1 MAAGDGALAATAP
14 LPLAGGDD
22 GGGDG
27 GSARMQAARVR
38 RRRRGRVGVRGGGR
52 RVEAVPV
59 QAALLVL
66 AVAALGV
73 YRYVVPSTSASSGA
87 VAVPVAGDG
96 GVAAAVT
103 ARLTTAGR
111 QEAAPASAET
121 DSYGGLCTPADSFL
135 KRPASLGLY
144 IPGVLFLFLGL
155 AIVTDDYFVSSLD
168 RICEQLRLSDDVA
181 GATFLAAGSSAPELF
196 TSLISVFVTK
206 DEVGVGTIV
215 GSAVFNVLVIVGSA
229 AALAGSVLQLDWR
242 PLMRDSFF
250 YFIFIALL
258 FFSLMGT
265 SRSEATWYEG
275 LVLVI
280 SYTGYIAFMKWGN
293 KPYMRAAKEW
303 SDKRRARARATAN
316 ARDVEAANANGDWAA
331 GSTVAGEAAG
341 PVGGVAAADGAA
353 GRASLADD
361 VDAWRKRLT
370 EMDLLDASGVP
381 TFPPGGAQTAR
392 TYLRKA
398 GMVAIAMKR
407 LEAASSLSSGD
418 GAASL
423 TGRMPSVS
431 FSNPM
436 GASDGGSAASD
447 GEDDDEDGPT
457 LLGVARPSSALG
469 WVLFPG
475 VWLWSTAFR
484 LTILNCARDKWA
496 KWWPV
501 TFLVSVA
508 WIGGISYAMVEAAR
522 HAGCIVNIP
531 ASVLGLTVLAAGTS
545 VPDALA
551 SITVAR
557 QGRGDMAVSNALG
570 SNVFDI
576 GLGLGIPWFLGH
588 LILGEPQVIPTQPVS
603 SIVVPVVILC
613 VVLFALLALL
623 AVNRWRMGKLVG
635 FLLIGG
641 YGLFVAY
648 ALIAALVLKWV

>member
-1 MAAGDGALAATAP
+1 M
-14 LPLAGGDD
+14 
-22 GGGDG
+22 
-27 GSARMQAARVR
+27 
-38 RRRRGRVGVRGGGR
+38 
-52 RVEAVPV
+52 
-59 QAALLVL
+59 LVF
-66 AVAALGV
+66 AVAVVCV
-73 YRYVVPSTSASSGA
+73 YRYVVPSASAAAAAAA
-87 VAVPVAGDG
+87 VGDR
-96 GVAAAVT
+96 GVAAAGRGL
-103 ARLTTAGR
+103 RLSAAAGR
-111 QEAAPASAET
+111 QETADADEEL

-135 KRPASLGLY
+135 KRPASLALY
-144 IPGVLFLFLGL
+144 IPGVLILFLGL

-215 GSAVFNVLVIVGSA
+215 GSAVFNVLVIIGSA
-229 AALAGSVLQLDWR
+229 AALAGSVLKLDWR

-250 YFIFIALL
+250 YFLFIALL
-258 FFSLMGT
+258 FLSLVAT

-275 LVLVI
+275 LILIV
-280 SYTGYIAFMKWGN
+280 SYLGYIAFMKWGN
-293 KPYMRAAKEW
+293 KPYMRAAKSW
-303 SDKRRARARATAN
+303 SDKRRARAQATAH
-316 ARDVEAANANGDWAA
+316 ARDVEAANGNGDWAA
-331 GSTVAGEAAG
+331 GPIAGDEAAG
-341 PVGGVAAADGAA
+341 PTRATREGTAAADK
-353 GRASLADD
+353 ASLIDD
-361 VDAWRKRLT
+361 VAAWRVRLT

-381 TFPPGGAQTAR
+381 TFPPGGSQTAR

-398 GMVAIAMKR
+398 GMAAIAMKR
-407 LEAASSLSSGD
+407 MEAASSLSSAD

-436 GASDGGSAASD
+436 GGSDGGSAASV
-447 GEDDDEDGPT
+447 GEEEEEGDGPM
-457 LLGVARPSSALG
+457 LAGVPRPTSAMG

-484 LTILNCARDKWA
+484 LTILNCAKDRWA

-501 TFLVSVA
+501 TFLASVL
-508 WIGGISYAMVEAAR
+508 WIGGISFAMVEAAR

-531 ASVLGLTVLAAGTS
+531 ASVLGLTILAAGTS

-551 SITVAR
+551 SITVAK

-588 LILGEPQVIPTQPVS
+588 LILGEPQIIPTQPVS

-623 AVNRWRMGKLVG
+623 AVNRWRLGKLVG
-635 FLLIGG
+635 FLLLGG
-641 YGLFVAY
+641 YGVFVAY
-648 ALIAALVLKWV
+648 ALIAALVLDWV